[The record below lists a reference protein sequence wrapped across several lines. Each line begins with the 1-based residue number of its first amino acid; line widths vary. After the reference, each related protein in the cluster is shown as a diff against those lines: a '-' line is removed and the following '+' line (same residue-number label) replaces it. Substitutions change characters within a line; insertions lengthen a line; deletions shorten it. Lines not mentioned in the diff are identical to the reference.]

1 IGSCKTIR
9 IISITTIAILTS
21 KVIHI
26 SHRIIIHSTLI
37 ISSRFFVLRLS
48 GLMISS
54 INLYDLINYESEYCE
69 RNQSRNCSNY
79 EQDYIFKDLY
89 HSLKAIHYLFS
100 KSLKE
105 SRLLNLSSRVF

>member
-1 IGSCKTIR
+1 
-9 IISITTIAILTS
+9 
-21 KVIHI
+21 
-26 SHRIIIHSTLI
+26 
-37 ISSRFFVLRLS
+37 
-48 GLMISS
+48 MISS

-105 SRLLNLSSRVF
+105 SRLLNLSSRVFKNLFKFNIYITISYIRI